1 MSKTVSSQELECV
14 SVLQSSTTYQHHDN
28 DLSLTL
34 ICSTHTY
41 FMMYKN
47 PNNKGILAFLP

>member
-28 DLSLTL
+28 GLSLTL
-34 ICSTHTY
+34 ICSTHT
-41 FMMYKN
+41 
-47 PNNKGILAFLP
+47 AT